1 MTPEIVGLVGIV
13 VLVVLAFVGVP
24 VFISML
30 AVSFVGTWMVAGSSV
45 ALGLMTTTPYVK
57 TTSYVFSAL
66 PMFILMGSFAS
77 GAGIAQEAYRVA
89 VLWLGGLRGG
99 LAMATTVG
107 CAFFSACSGSSIST
121 TAIFTRVSLPEMLS
135 RGYRP
140 SLASAS
146 IATAGTLA
154 VMIPPSGLMVIYSF
168 ITEVSLGKLLLAG
181 VVPGFILTILFCI
194 AIYVQV
200 LIDPNIAPKAPSGAT
215 LREKISSMKMLT
227 GVAIIAASLI
237 GGIYTGIFTPTEAG
251 AAGAL
256 VTLLIG
262 LARRRLTSRS
272 AFVNALADT
281 AYTTGLIFA
290 LLIASMIF
298 GRFFAFVGLTDQ
310 VIDFL
315 TSLPVSPTW
324 IVVLLMVM
332 YFILGM
338 FMDEI
343 PMLTLTLPIVFP
355 AVEALGIDGVWFGV
369 LMVLATQLGM
379 IAPPVGIMV
388 FTVKAIAG
396 DTVSLGEI
404 YRGVTPF
411 LIATWVMVILLLIY
425 PEIALFLPN
434 NVF

>member
-1 MTPEIVGLVGIV
+1 MTPELIGIV
-13 VLVVLAFVGVP
+13 SIAVLVILAFVGVP

-30 AVSFVGTWMVAGSSV
+30 AVSVVGTWIVAGSSV
-45 ALGLMTTTPYVK
+45 ALGLLTTTPYVK

-181 VVPGFILTILFCI
+181 VIPGVILTILFCI
-194 AIYVQV
+194 AIYLQV
-200 LIDPNIAPKAPSGAT
+200 LINPSIAPKLPGRAT
-215 LREKISSMKMLT
+215 LREKISSMKLLT
-227 GVAIIAASLI
+227 GVAIVAASLI

-256 VTLLIG
+256 VTLVIG
-262 LARRRLTSRS
+262 LARRRLTNRS
-272 AFVNALADT
+272 AMVSALVDT

-324 IVVLLMVM
+324 IIVLLMVM

-343 PMLTLTLPIVFP
+343 PMLTLTLPIVYP
-355 AVEALGIDGVWFGV
+355 AIEALGIDGVWFGV

-396 DTVSLGEI
+396 ESVTLGEI

-411 LIATWVMVILLLIY
+411 LIATWAMVILLLIY
-425 PEIALFLPN
+425 PEITLFLPN